1 MKNLTTPQAILGGL
15 ALIAI
20 AVASLPLSSRFIQD
34 AEAQSNSRYSP
45 MYVEIVDMPSM
56 GMGTVEVRPASSF
69 GFKIRQ

>member
-20 AVASLPLSSRFIQD
+20 AIASLPLSSRFIQD

-56 GMGTVEVRPASSF
+56 GIVEVTPANAW
-69 GFKIRQ
+69 GFQIAQ